1 MSVKRENPP
10 AITSY
15 GQNQRVVESI
25 GWHAKE
31 RARTIDWIPP
41 NDESCQSCQAAHTT
55 CVYGPPVLDKD
66 RGVLVIPPCRRCI
79 GKERWNC
86 SGGGEYSVDDKKWI
100 VRSLY
105 ETDPDHPYIRRC
117 LNHLADPNA
126 FEIFG
131 SYARLDFPLDYHTNA
146 VLLHLSLSTLQK
158 RYDFLK
164 WENETQ
170 WRRWFG
176 IGRDGVPTVPA
187 YFWGTS
193 QFMEVAQTIATPE
206 HDLEEVLLASHT
218 LRLAG
223 TKLRKKRERE
233 A

>member
-1 MSVKRENPP
+1 MNLARAVKRL
-10 AITSY
+10 T
-15 GQNQRVVESI
+15 QR
-25 GWHAKE
+25 
-31 RARTIDWIPP
+31 
-41 NDESCQSCQAAHTT
+41 
-55 CVYGPPVLDKD
+55 
-66 RGVLVIPPCRRCI
+66 
-79 GKERWNC
+79 
-86 SGGGEYSVDDKKWI
+86 GGEYSVDDKKWI

-158 RYDFLK
+158 R
-164 WENETQ
+164 
-170 WRRWFG
+170 
-176 IGRDGVPTVPA
+176 DGVPTVPA